1 MPRDTSSSM
10 LPRKWQGM
18 FNAASFYGRPYRIY
32 VPHDYRPRTP
42 LPLLVMLHGCSQSA
56 GDFAVSTE
64 MNALADTYG
73 CLVVYPEQ
81 LSAANSRRCWN
92 WFRAEHQERGNG
104 EPAEIVGIVQEVK
117 AHYRVDPNR
126 VYVAGLS
133 AGAAMAVILGATY
146 PDVFAAI
153 GVCSGVPYKASTH
166 LPGSL
171 LVMARG
177 VPDVTRHGHAAYVAM
192 GDYRRVMPVMVFH
205 GTHDHI
211 VHPRNGDQVLD
222 QWYYT
227 NNLVQQH
234 VRQSQPVQLVPEITT
249 GQVPGGL
256 PYSAHLYRD
265 SGGNVLMGKYMVEG
279 MQHCWPGG
287 ASDGSYTDPRGPRAS
302 QMLIDFFLTHT
313 LEPTITFSR
322 LPRQQPAPGAGS
334 PRVQPGVLQ
343 RIGNRLNRL
352 LRR

>member
-1 MPRDTSSSM
+1 MSRDVSTSM
-10 LPRKWQGM
+10 LPRQWQGT
-18 FNAASFYGRPYRIY
+18 FSAASFYGRPYHVY
-32 VPHDYRPRTP
+32 VPYGYRPATP

-56 GDFAVSTE
+56 GDFAFSTE

-73 CLVVYPEQ
+73 SLVVYPEQ
-81 LSAANSRRCWN
+81 LPAANGRRCWN
-92 WFRAEHQERGNG
+92 WFRVEHQERGHG
-104 EPAEIVGIVQEVK
+104 EPAEIVGIVQEVT
-117 AHYRVDPNR
+117 AHYRVDRNR

-133 AGAAMAVILGATY
+133 AGAAMAVIMGATY

-177 VPDVTRHGHAAYVAM
+177 VSDVTRQGQAAFAAM
-192 GDYRRVMPVMVFH
+192 GDYRRIMPVIVFH

-211 VHPRNGDQVLD
+211 VHPRNGDQVLE

-227 NNLVQQH
+227 NRLVQQYT
-234 VRQSQPVQLVPEITT
+234 RPSQPIQPVPEIRTR
-249 GQVPGGL
+249 QVPGGL
-256 PYSAHLYRD
+256 SYTEHLYCD
-265 SGGNVLMGKYMVEG
+265 PSGKVLMCKYMVAG

-287 ASDGSYTDPRGPRAS
+287 AADGSYTDPRGPRAS
-302 QMLIDFFLTHT
+302 QMLMDFFLTHT
-313 LEPTITFSR
+313 LEPAIKVPL
-322 LPRQQPAPGAGS
+322 LPRQRPAPDAGS

-343 RIGNRLNRL
+343 RIGNRLSRL

>member
-1 MPRDTSSSM
+1 MPRDARSSM
-10 LPRKWQGM
+10 LPRQWQGI
-18 FNAASFYGRPYRIY
+18 FNTASFYGRPYRVY
-32 VPHDYRPRTP
+32 VPYGYRPATP

-56 GDFAVSTE
+56 GDFAVSTA

-81 LSAANSRRCWN
+81 LSAANGRRCWN

-104 EPAEIVGIVQEVK
+104 EPAEIVGIVDEVK
-117 AHYRVDPNR
+117 ERYRVDPNR

-133 AGAAMAVILGATY
+133 AGGAMAVILGATY

-153 GVCSGVPYKASTH
+153 GVCSGVAYKASTH

-177 VPDVTRHGHAAYVAM
+177 VSDVTRHGYAAYVAM
-192 GDYRRVMPVMVFH
+192 GDYRRVMPVIVFH

-222 QWYYT
+222 QWHYT
-227 NNLVQQH
+227 NNLVQQY
-234 VRQSQPVQLVPEITT
+234 VQQSQSVQPVPEISTRR
-249 GQVPGGL
+249 VPGGL
-256 PYSAHLYRD
+256 LYTEHLYRD
-265 SGGNVLMGKYMVEG
+265 STGKVLMCKYMVEG

-287 ASDGSYTDPRGPRAS
+287 AANGSYTDPRGPRAS
-302 QMLIDFFLTHT
+302 QMLLDFFLTHT
-313 LEPTITFSR
+313 LEPAISVPSR
-322 LPRQQPAPGAGS
+322 PRQRPAPDTGS
-334 PRVQPGVLQ
+334 PRAQPGMLQ
-343 RIGNRLNRL
+343 RLGNRLSRL